1 MNEKA
6 WQTEIA
12 ELRALREQAPLR
24 QAQTLQRDPTA
35 PVQGRSAQARRWGQ
49 RLPWQGPVLVT
60 DLGVE

>member
-12 ELRALREQAPLR
+12 ELRALQEQAPQR
-24 QAQTLQRDPTA
+24 KAQPLQRDPNKSL
-35 PVQGRSAQARRWGQ
+35 QGRSAEAPRWGR

-60 DLGVE
+60 DLGVK